1 MMSDLKPS
9 PFSDLMNK
17 WFDAEFFD
25 GPEAKRWYI
34 FGSFL
39 KLNPEFPDSVDFIG
53 RCKISTKSASLD
65 HGLPS
70 LKLFRSYQH
79 W

>member
-9 PFSDLMNK
+9 LVSDLMNK
-17 WFDAEFFD
+17 WFDAAFFK
-25 GPEAKRWYI
+25 GSEAKRWYI
-34 FGSFL
+34 SRSFL

-53 RCKISTKSASLD
+53 RCKILTKSASLD
-65 HGLPS
+65 HGLMS
-70 LKLFRSYQH
+70 LKLFHSYQH